1 VTAER
6 RAGGDPAAAR
16 TGAGPTAVRAGADP
30 AGGACDAC
38 LRRSHVVATLAA
50 RIEGLLQRPGERI
63 ANLLALPS
71 DQLIEAL
78 VPGERLGAVVG
89 AIEAFEPADA
99 REQAAHARLDVLC
112 RHSPAYPDALRGL
125 ADAPPVLWV
134 GGGAERLVDLLDG
147 PGVAVVGSRR
157 PSAYGIE
164 VAEELSRG
172 LSAAGVTVVSGLAM
186 GIDAAAHRGALR
198 SPTPRTIAVLGGGAD
213 VVYPRINRRIYAQI
227 AEVGVILSES
237 PPGRRPFRWTFPARN
252 RIMAAVTA
260 MTVVV
265 EAADPSG
272 SLITAS
278 FAAELGRGVAAV
290 PGRVTASNA
299 AGSNRLLRDGAAVI
313 RNAADA
319 LDELFG
325 IGGADRL
332 VAANAEPQVD
342 VDERA
347 VLERIESGADPASIA
362 VDCDLNPARVRIV
375 LGMLEARGLIRRSG
389 IGSYERTAAARP

>member
-1 VTAER
+1 MA
-6 RAGGDPAAAR
+6 AHASGGVD
-16 TGAGPTAVRAGADP
+16 TGAQMA
-30 AGGACDAC
+30 GACDQC
-38 LRRSHVVATLAA
+38 LRRSHVIATLAA
-50 RIEGLLQRPGERI
+50 RIEGLLQRPSERI
-63 ANLLALPS
+63 GNLLALPS
-71 DQLIEAL
+71 EKLIEAL
-78 VPGERLGAVVG
+78 VPDDRVGEIADSIG
-89 AIEAFEPADA
+89 AFEPDTARVAAADA
-99 REQAAHARLDVLC
+99 LLDLACPHV
-112 RHSPAYPDALRGL
+112 HAYPDALRGL
-125 ADAPPVLWV
+125 GDAPPVLWIR
-134 GGGAERLVDLLDG
+134 GGAERLTELLDG

-172 LSAAGVTVVSGLAM
+172 LSAAGVTVVSGLAL

-198 SPTPRTIAVLGGGAD
+198 ATSPRTIAVLGSGAD
-213 VVYPRINRRIYAQI
+213 VAYPRMNRRIYDQI

-252 RIMAAVTA
+252 RIMAAITA
-260 MTVVV
+260 ITVVV

-313 RNAADA
+313 RGAADA

-332 VAANAEPQVD
+332 VAAGPDPERLEPA
-342 VDERA
+342 ERA
-347 VLERIESGADPASIA
+347 VLEAVERGADPASI
-362 VDCDLNPARVRIV
+362 DGDPSRTRVV
-375 LGMLEARGLIRRSG
+375 LGLLEARGFIRRSG
-389 IGSYERTAAARP
+389 IGSYERVA

>member
-1 VTAER
+1 MRGDER
-6 RAGGDPAAAR
+6 SGARHLRA
-16 TGAGPTAVRAGADP
+16 
-30 AGGACDAC
+30 ACDAC
-38 LRRSHVVATLAA
+38 LRRSHVFATLAG
-50 RIEGLLQRPGERI
+50 RIEGLLQRPSERI
-63 ANLLALPS
+63 GNLLALPTER
-71 DQLIEAL
+71 LLEAL
-78 VPGERLGAVVG
+78 VPAERSAEVTD
-89 AIEAFEPADA
+89 AIAAFEPDDA
-99 REQAAHARLDVLC
+99 RERAADALLDVVC
-112 RHSPAYPDALRGL
+112 PHSAGYPDALIGL

-134 GGGAERLVDLLDG
+134 RGGSARLTELLDG

-157 PSAYGIE
+157 PSAYGLE

-172 LSAAGVTVVSGLAM
+172 LSAAGVTVVSGLAL

-198 SPTPRTIAVLGGGAD
+198 APQPRTIAVLGSGAD
-213 VVYPRINRRIYAQI
+213 VPYPRMNRRIYEQI
-227 AEVGVILSES
+227 DEVGVILSES

-252 RIMAAVTA
+252 RIMAAITA

-290 PGRVTASNA
+290 PGRVTATNA

-313 RNAADA
+313 RDAADA

-332 VAANAEPQVD
+332 VAANEQPQVEG
-342 VDERA
+342 DERL
-347 VLERIESGADPASIA
+347 VLERIEAGADPALVA
-362 VDCDLNPARVRIV
+362 TELGLDPGRVRVV
-375 LGMLEARGLIRRSG
+375 LGLLEARGLIRRSG
-389 IGSYERTAAARP
+389 IGSYQRAASIASPTRGPNVTAR